1 MKTGVQLLAIIWLFL
16 LSFCFYRCFLYGVK
30 TYQLNN
36 SALKKREK
44 GQSFKEWLL
53 YTRYKEEI
61 PKILLVVYY
70 FILIIHLLG
79 IISCIILHFT
89 DKNYLIT
96 GRIIVIFFVCFDVIL
111 WLTIQILFW
120 GKQDFAYDRW
130 INKRRGQKKYK
141 KRR

>member
-1 MKTGVQLLAIIWLFL
+1 MHIPRLFNAVFGQICEVKPILFDSPLL
-16 LSFCFYRCFLYGVK
+16 
-30 TYQLNN
+30 
-36 SALKKREK
+36 
-44 GQSFKEWLL
+44 KEWLL

-96 GRIIVIFFVCFDVIL
+96 GRIIVIFFVFFDEIL
-111 WLTIQILFW
+111 RLTIQILFW

-130 INKRRGQKKYK
+130 INKRRGQKKV
-141 KRR
+141 